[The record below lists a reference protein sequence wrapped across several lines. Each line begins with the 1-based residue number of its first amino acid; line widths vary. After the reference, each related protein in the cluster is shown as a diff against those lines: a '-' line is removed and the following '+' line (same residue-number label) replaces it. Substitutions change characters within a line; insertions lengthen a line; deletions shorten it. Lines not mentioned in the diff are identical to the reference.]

1 MDRVPQG
8 VRKMLGMAY
17 AISPAPA
24 RRRPF
29 WLTLACALVWVE
41 GAALLVLLLP
51 LVAVVAM
58 GFAFAA
64 GRPLASLSIFVPAAA
79 AAVLLAATVGLWRM
93 RRWGAVLLS
102 AYVGME
108 LIRILLGVPL
118 PVALLPAG
126 LPLVD
131 TYAGQATASAISTAH
146 NLFMGLF
153 WLASLVLWRRGS
165 LAP

>member
-1 MDRVPQG
+1 
-8 VRKMLGMAY
+8 MAD
-17 AISPAPA
+17 AASPAPA
-24 RRRPF
+24 KRRPI
-29 WLTLACALVWVE
+29 WLTLACLLVWLA
-41 GAALLVLLLP
+41 GAALLVIFLP
-51 LVAVVAM
+51 LVAVLAM
-58 GFAFAA
+58 DFA
-64 GRPLASLSIFVPAAA
+64 GVRPLASVSFFVPAAA
-79 AAVLLAATVGLWRM
+79 AALLLASTVGLWRM

-102 AYVGME
+102 AYVGVE

-131 TYAGQATASAISTAH
+131 TYAGQATASSISTAH
-146 NLFMGLF
+146 NLFIGGF

>member
-1 MDRVPQG
+1 
-8 VRKMLGMAY
+8 MAD
-17 AISPAPA
+17 AASPAPA
-24 RRRPF
+24 KRRPI
-29 WLTLACALVWVE
+29 WLTLACLLVWLA
-41 GAALLVLLLP
+41 GAALLVIFLP
-51 LVAVVAM
+51 LVAVLAM
-58 GFAFAA
+58 DFAFA
-64 GRPLASLSIFVPAAA
+64 GVRPLASVSFFVPAAA
-79 AAVLLAATVGLWRM
+79 AALLLASTVGLWRM

-102 AYVGME
+102 AYVGVE

-131 TYAGQATASAISTAH
+131 TYAGQATASSISTAH
-146 NLFMGLF
+146 NLFIGGF